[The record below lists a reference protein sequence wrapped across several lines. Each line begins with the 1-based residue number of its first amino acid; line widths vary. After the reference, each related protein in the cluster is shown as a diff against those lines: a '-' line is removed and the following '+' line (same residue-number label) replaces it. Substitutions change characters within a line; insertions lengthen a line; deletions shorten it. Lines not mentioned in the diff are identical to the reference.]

1 LLVSGR
7 LPLRPVRLVAITSL
21 ALLALC
27 VPLLAQRPS
36 SAAAPAQRLVIEG
49 STTMA
54 PLIAEVARR
63 FRQRHPEVAIEVV
76 ATGSQA
82 GIAAVRQGRATIGM
96 VSRSLAG
103 DERDLYGL
111 PIARDGVAIV
121 VHRANPVTR
130 LTHAQL
136 AAIFGGMATNWRQVG
151 GEARPVRVV
160 AGPTGAGATG
170 LFSAYLGLPGIR
182 SADLRPT
189 NGGRLG
195 FVLKDPAA
203 ITYVSMGEAE
213 RAIAAGE
220 PLRLLPVEEIWA
232 NSKNVRSGDYPISR
246 PLMLV
251 SRGAPAGAARAFFD
265 FCGPA
270 RIDDLVAAFEFVP
283 YLD

>member
-1 LLVSGR
+1 
-7 LPLRPVRLVAITSL
+7 
-21 ALLALC
+21 
-27 VPLLAQRPS
+27 
-36 SAAAPAQRLVIEG
+36 
-49 STTMA
+49 
-54 PLIAEVARR
+54 
-63 FRQRHPEVAIEVV
+63 
-76 ATGSQA
+76 
-82 GIAAVRQGRATIGM
+82 M
-96 VSRSLAG
+96 VSRSLAA

-121 VHRANPVTR
+121 LHRANPVTR

-136 AAIFGGMATNWRQVG
+136 AALFGGTATNWRQVG
-151 GEARPVRVV
+151 GNAGPVHVV
-160 AGPTGAGATG
+160 AGPTGAGSTG
-170 LFSAYLGLPGIR
+170 LFGAYLGLAGRIH
-182 SADLRPT
+182 SADLRPS
-189 NGGRLG
+189 NGGRLAI
-195 FVLKDPAA
+195 VIKDPAA

-251 SRGAPAGAARAFFD
+251 SRGAPSGAARAFLN

-270 RIDDLVAAFEFVP
+270 RIDDLVAAFGFVP

>member
-1 LLVSGR
+1 M
-7 LPLRPVRLVAITSL
+7 RPVRLVVVAAL

-27 VPLLAQRPS
+27 VPLLVQRS
-36 SAAAPAQRLVIEG
+36 FSAAAPAQRLVIEG

-54 PLIAEVARR
+54 PLIAAVARR
-63 FRQRHPEVAIEVV
+63 FRQRHPEVTIEIVP
-76 ATGSQA
+76 TGSAA

-96 VSRSLAG
+96 VSRSLND

-136 AAIFGGMATNWRQVG
+136 AAVFGGSATDWRQVG
-151 GEARPVRVV
+151 GDAGPVHVV
-160 AGPTGAGATG
+160 AGPTGAGSTG
-170 LFSAYLGLPGIR
+170 LFGAYLGLAGGIR

-189 NGGRLG
+189 NSGRLG
-195 FVLKDPAA
+195 IVAKDPAA
-203 ITYVSMGEAE
+203 IAYVSMGEAE
-213 RAIAAGE
+213 RAITAGA
-220 PLRLLPVEEIWA
+220 PLRLLPVEDIWA

-251 SRGAPAGAARAFFD
+251 SRGAPSGAARAFFN

-270 RIDDLVAAFEFVP
+270 QIDDVVAAFEFVP